1 MYSSCDWGCDC
12 VQIRLVVLF
21 GWEKKTEKNQMHQ
34 VQENEK
40 EYHYSFWKQYLLPNF
55 QNIFYYFYNY
65 PAEEM
70 PST

>member
-1 MYSSCDWGCDC
+1 
-12 VQIRLVVLF
+12 
-21 GWEKKTEKNQMHQ
+21 MHQ
-34 VQENEK
+34 VQENKK
-40 EYHYSFWKQYLLPNF
+40 EYHYSFWKQYQVPKF